1 MRPNKCSQDLN
12 CTSLSFGHNVISFST
27 AANIL
32 GFHFTY
38 EMRIDAHVQDICCK
52 VYIDIRRISSI
63 RHLLSIDA
71 TKTLL
76 SAFVLPKL
84 DYCNSLLYCSP
95 MYMLERLQKVQNSA
109 ARLIFQ
115 CRIQNHISLIL
126 MSLHWLPINSRIEY
140 KLSVICHSFFLGL
153 SPSYLSDL
161 LLVYTPKRNF
171 GSSSDNRILCIPKL
185 RTKTF
190 GHHSFSFAAP
200 TIWNSLPSELR
211 QTDSIQKF
219 MLALKTHLRKFYT

>member
-1 MRPNKCSQDLN
+1 
-12 CTSLSFGHNVISFST
+12 
-27 AANIL
+27 
-32 GFHFTY
+32 
-38 EMRIDAHVQDICCK
+38 MRIDAHVQDICRN

-84 DYCNSLLYCSP
+84 DYCNSLFNGSP
-95 MYMLERLQKVQNSA
+95 MYMLEIHQKVQNSA

-115 CRIQNHISLIL
+115 CRKQNHISPLL
-126 MSLHWLPINSRIEY
+126 MSLHWLPINACIEY

-153 SPSYLSDL
+153 SPIYLSDL
-161 LLVYTPKRNF
+161 LLVYTPKQNLC
-171 GSSSDNRILCIPKL
+171 SSSDNRILCIPKL

-190 GHHSFSFAAP
+190 GHRSFSLSAP
-200 TIWNSLPSELR
+200 QYGILCPQSSDILILSRNLS
-211 QTDSIQKF
+211 
-219 MLALKTHLRKFYT
+219 

>member
-1 MRPNKCSQDLN
+1 M
-12 CTSLSFGHNVISFST
+12 
-27 AANIL
+27 
-32 GFHFTY
+32 
-38 EMRIDAHVQDICCK
+38 HVQDIFRK

-84 DYCNSLLYCSP
+84 DYCNYLFYGSP
-95 MYMLERLQKVQNSA
+95 MYMLERLQKVQNTA
-109 ARLIFQ
+109 ARQIFQ
-115 CRIQNHISLIL
+115 CRKQNHISPLL
-126 MSLHWLPINSRIEY
+126 MSLHWLPINACIEY

-153 SPSYLSDL
+153 SPVYLTDL
-161 LLVYTPKRNF
+161 LLVYTPKRNLR
-171 GSSSDNRILCIPKL
+171 SSSDNRILCIPKL

-190 GHHSFSFAAP
+190 GHRSFSFAAT

-211 QTDSIQKF
+211 HTDSVQKYKS
-219 MLALKTHLRKFYT
+219 ALNTNLLRKFHT